1 MTSTKLAR
9 LSKKLRDDVEAR
21 ADLQRISTD
30 VITLAVAG
38 LSSKNDS
45 KLVKYLSYG
54 TSLMTIAAAAR
65 SVVTFYQRHSAP
77 DTFTIKIEDDD
88 QIYDIVES
96 WFMKVLP
103 EDEQRSV
110 YAYSDVTDSDDYFE
124 SRSGQGR
131 KVEVGFTFDGS
142 FTQSLEIDDHHVE
155 IFTEIPETHKAAD
168 GQYKGYNPS
177 KFLNIICHSIEA
189 RNAVLKRIEAES
201 QHIAEQ
207 RPYLYIAN
215 KYGDFRRKGELSKRT
230 SESVILK
237 EGQFA
242 RILKYLREFASH
254 EEAYKKLDIPFR
266 TGIMLQGAPGSG
278 KSSTALA
285 LANELTMNVFV
296 INLASLSSDDTLS
309 ECFGNIPSNSI
320 VVLEDIDVLSATNE
334 REYKSEK
341 TNETGVTMQGL
352 LNVLDGFQSPHGV
365 ITIMT
370 TNHLDNIDKAIV
382 RPGRVDLEEELSAM
396 DTFQLHGLCKYAMG
410 FVPEGLPEIT
420 PEDGITSASV
430 MGVIRKHVPDFHEA
444 APDVVDFIIEKVSK
458 SLDKELTL
466 S

>member
-1 MTSTKLAR
+1 MTSSKLAR
-9 LSKKLRDDVEAR
+9 LSNKLRDDAEAR

-30 VITLAVAG
+30 VVTLAVAG

-45 KLVKYLSYG
+45 KFVKLLSLG
-54 TSLMTIAAAAR
+54 TSLMTVASAAR
-65 SVVTFYQRHSAP
+65 SVITFYQRHTAP
-77 DTFTIKIEDDD
+77 ETFTIKIEDDD
-88 QIYDIVES
+88 HIYDIVEA

-103 EDEQRSV
+103 EEEQRSV
-110 YAYSDVTDSDDYFE
+110 YAYSDVTESDDYFE
-124 SRSGQGR
+124 SRTGQGR

-142 FTQSLEIDDHHVE
+142 FTQSLEIDGHWVQ
-155 IFTEIPETHKAAD
+155 IFTEIPETHKAAE
-168 GQYKGYNPS
+168 GQYKSYSPS
-177 KFLNIICHSIEA
+177 KFLNIICHSVEA
-189 RNAVLKRIEAES
+189 RNAVLKRIESES
-201 QHIAEQ
+201 QHLAEQ
-207 RPYLYIAN
+207 RPYLFIAN

-237 EGQFA
+237 DGQFN
-242 RILKYLREFASH
+242 RILGYLREFASH

-266 TGIMLQGAPGSG
+266 TGIMLHGAPGSG

-320 VVLEDIDVLSATNE
+320 VVLEDIDVLKATKERKDNE
-334 REYKSEK
+334 NTSSDA
-341 TNETGVTMQGL
+341 GVTMQGL

-365 ITIMT
+365 ITVMT
-370 TNHLDNIDKAIV
+370 TNHLDHIDEALV
-382 RPGRVDLEEELSAM
+382 RPGRVDMMEELSAM
-396 DTFQLHGLCKYAMG
+396 DTKQLHGLCKYALG

-420 PEDGITSASV
+420 PEDGIMSASV

-444 APDVVDFIIEKVSK
+444 ADDVVEFVIEKVSK

-466 S
+466 R